1 LPHRERR
8 VQAEP
13 PRAPAGERFVARAK
27 VILSGRTPTVVG
39 ADVFAREQQIATML
53 ATMIGR

>member
-1 LPHRERR
+1 VSVEFKLNLLARR
-8 VQAEP
+8 
-13 PRAPAGERFVARAK
+13 PASA
-27 VILSGRTPTVVG
+27 LSPGRTPTVVG